1 MQRTDEGQPV
11 EGQGRLLRRHILH
24 LLHAPLPWS
33 VRGEERSLS
42 TERTDRDRGRR
53 SKRATAT
60 LVGGR
65 LHNLLGDCVQR
76 V

>member
-1 MQRTDEGQPV
+1 MTKE
-11 EGQGRLLRRHILH
+11 RLLSSGCEGSGASKRL
-24 LLHAPLPWS
+24 ASVMMEANS
-33 VRGEERSLS
+33 VRGEERALS
-42 TERTDRDRGRR
+42 TERTHRDRRRR

-60 LVGGR
+60 LEGGR